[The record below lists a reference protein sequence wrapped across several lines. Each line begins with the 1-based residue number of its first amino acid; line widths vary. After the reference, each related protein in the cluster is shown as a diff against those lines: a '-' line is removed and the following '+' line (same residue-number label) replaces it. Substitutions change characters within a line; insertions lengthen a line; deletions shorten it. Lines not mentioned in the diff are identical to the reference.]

1 MAFQIKNYSSE
12 HHDSIYDICLKTG
25 NSGKGAEH
33 MHDDPM
39 ILGHIYARPYINLEP
54 ESAFILHNE
63 GHPCGYII
71 GAVDTQSF
79 FNKVKSNWLLSLQK
93 QYTEPSD
100 DSKPWN
106 KDEELIHL
114 IFHPEEPVLFP
125 AYPSHLHIDLL
136 ARAQG
141 QGQGKQ
147 MMDHFLKY
155 LKKKA
160 SKGVHLGLSV
170 HNDRAFR
177 FYKKYGLVELFWNKD
192 TIFMGLSF
200 E

>member
-39 ILGHIYARPYINLEP
+39 ILGHIYAGPYINLEP